1 MRIDADNDLIVLPY
15 IWHSIFNIIF
25 IRNGSNNFNNNGVGK
40 MTHKLS
46 TPDQWLDLHGDIF
59 YRYAFARV
67 RVPEIAEDLVQE
79 TLLGALKANA
89 GYAGEASER
98 TWLIG
103 ILKHKII
110 DHFRKVS
117 REKAQGFADQF
128 SDDEDNH
135 YFDQQ
140 GNWQIDLSSWSKP
153 DVSLEQEQF
162 IDMLQHCIDRLPPK
176 MAQLFMLR
184 ELDGMESEDICKMM
198 SISTLNNLWVI
209 LSRARLQLRHCL
221 DLKWFN

>member
-1 MRIDADNDLIVLPY
+1 
-15 IWHSIFNIIF
+15 
-25 IRNGSNNFNNNGVGK
+25 

-46 TPDQWLDLHGDIF
+46 TPDQWLDLHGDIL

-110 DHFRKVS
+110 DHFRKAS
-117 REKAQGFADQF
+117 REKTQGFADQF
-128 SDDEDNH
+128 SEDANND
-135 YFDQQ
+135 YFDRQ
-140 GNWQIDLSSWSKP
+140 GGWQIDLSSWSKP

-162 IDMLQHCIDRLPPK
+162 IDILQHCIDRLPTK

-184 ELDGMESEDICKMM
+184 ELDGMASEDICKMM
-198 SISTLNNLWVI
+198 SISTLNNFWVI